1 MMTIKDKARIL
12 SMALLGCVLTA
23 GPACSG
29 DAAKTIKNSV
39 GIEMVLIPAGSF
51 KMGRDPNFEDGRNDD
66 ETPRHSVKISRPF
79 YMGKT
84 EVTQEQWVEVMG
96 TNPSS
101 FKGRTNPV
109 ENVSWEDVQTF
120 IARLNEK
127 EGTKVYRLPTEAEW
141 EYATR
146 AGGTGRYCFGEDEGE
161 LGAYA
166 WYAGN
171 SGEKTHPVGQ
181 LKANAWGLYDVH
193 GNVWEWTQDWYSD
206 SYYASSPGTD
216 PVGPTSGSR
225 RVDRGGSWGNSAY
238 YARAA
243 YRDNFTPGYRLIS
256 LGFRLS
262 RSIP

>member
-12 SMALLGCVLTA
+12 SMALPGCALAA
-23 GPACSG
+23 GPAFSG

-51 KMGRDPNFEDGRNDD
+51 KMGRDPNFEDGSGD
-66 ETPRHSVKISRPF
+66 ETPQHSVKISRPF

-84 EVTQEQWVEVMG
+84 EVTQEQWVRVMG
-96 TNPSS
+96 TNPSV

-127 EGTKVYRLPTEAEW
+127 EGTKAYRLPTEAEW
-141 EYATR
+141 EYAAR
-146 AGGTGRYCFGEDEGE
+146 AGGTGKYCFGDDEGE

-166 WYAGN
+166 WYDDN

-181 LKANAWGLYDVH
+181 LKANTWGLYDVH

-216 PVGPTSGSR
+216 PVGPTSGSD
-225 RVDRGGSWGNSAY
+225 RVWRGGSWDDSAY
-238 YARAA
+238 RARAA
-243 YRDNFTPGYRLIS
+243 SRSSNTPGVRSYY